1 MTKEGRR
8 TTKGLCSSFAV
19 RHSSLSWACASLFD
33 RYSIQEVAMF
43 HLLRSWFVLWLS
55 ALRRVAELH
64 PGVFSVSACSPPIHS
79 PEEGQDER
87 RD

>member
-1 MTKEGRR
+1 
-8 TTKGLCSSFAV
+8 
-19 RHSSLSWACASLFD
+19 
-33 RYSIQEVAMF
+33 MF
-43 HLLRSWFVLWLS
+43 RLLRSWFVLWLS